1 MTAGALS
8 RCIIWEIPSLTTAI
22 NQYSIRFNLETF
34 RLYIYMLIES
44 TAALLSSIALTF
56 LLQRINNFCDEN
68 DMSYEVMVR
77 LSRAVTRIYY
87 RI

>member
-1 MTAGALS
+1 
-8 RCIIWEIPSLTTAI
+8 
-22 NQYSIRFNLETF
+22 
-34 RLYIYMLIES
+34 MLIES
-44 TAALLSSIALTF
+44 IAALLSSIALTF